1 MVSPR
6 NEGVFLGNAMKKHFL
21 EALRAEKPAKFPGD
35 FIMCLLHGV
44 TNAHILHLQSK
55 SYAEHKALGSYYD
68 DLGDLVDSVVEQY
81 QGLEAR
87 ILNYPIEYRPPADT
101 AIAELEYMLEY
112 VRVYRGA
119 MGDDS
124 AVQNSIDE
132 IAALMQSTLY
142 KLRFLK

>member
-1 MVSPR
+1 
-6 NEGVFLGNAMKKHFL
+6 MKKHFL
-21 EALRAEKPAKFPGD
+21 EALRSEKPAKTPGQ

-55 SYAEHKALGSYYD
+55 SYAEHKALGHFYD

-81 QGLEAR
+81 QGLEAK
-87 ILNYPIEYRPPADT
+87 ILNYPVEYRAPAES
-101 AIAELEYMLEY
+101 AIVELEFMLEY
-112 VRVYRGA
+112 VRAYRSS

-124 AVQNSIDE
+124 AIQNSIDG
-132 IAALMQSTLY
+132 IVALIQSTLY

>member
-1 MVSPR
+1 
-6 NEGVFLGNAMKKHFL
+6 
-21 EALRAEKPAKFPGD
+21 
-35 FIMCLLHGV
+35 MCLLHGV

-81 QGLEAR
+81 QGLKAM
-87 ILNYPIEYRPPADT
+87 ILNYPVEYRPPAES

-112 VRVYRGA
+112 VRVYRSS

-124 AVQNSIDE
+124 AIQNSIDE
-132 IAALMQSTLY
+132 IVALMQSTLY

>member
-1 MVSPR
+1 
-6 NEGVFLGNAMKKHFL
+6 MKKHFL
-21 EALRAEKPAKFPGD
+21 EALRAERPAKSPSE

-68 DLGDLVDSVVEQY
+68 DLGDLVDAVVEQY
-81 QGLEAR
+81 QGLKAM
-87 ILNYPIEYRPPADT
+87 ILNYPVEYRAPAES
-101 AIAELEYMLEY
+101 AIGELEYMLEY
-112 VRVYRGA
+112 VRVYRSS

-124 AVQNSIDE
+124 AIQNSIDE
-132 IAALMQSTLY
+132 IVALMQSTLY